1 VVLVLGY
8 LLALA
13 AESHA
18 AADLPFPFVAVLEWS
33 VTGVL
38 VVVTGGYWFERGTGH
53 ALAVILVDDVVC
65 CPGVGPANSADME
78 LVRSG
83 GRERA
88 SGKVKFTGF
97 TQHSQGDPE
106 A

>member
-1 VVLVLGY
+1 MAAAVVVALVLGY

-53 ALAVILVDDVVC
+53 ALAVNVNGLKNAY
-65 CPGVGPANSADME
+65 GLSNSN
-78 LVRSG
+78 
-83 GRERA
+83 
-88 SGKVKFTGF
+88 KH
-97 TQHSQGDPE
+97 Q
-106 A
+106 